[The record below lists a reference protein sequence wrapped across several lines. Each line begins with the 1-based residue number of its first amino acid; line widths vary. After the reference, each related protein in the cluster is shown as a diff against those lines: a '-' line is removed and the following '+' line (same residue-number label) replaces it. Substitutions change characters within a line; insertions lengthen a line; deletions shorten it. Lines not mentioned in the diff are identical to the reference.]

1 MYIVRNK
8 SGPYIL
14 LFILAVILVF
24 IIGVRYG
31 QRVEKANK
39 VVSSL
44 LTITPTRKPTE
55 PPLEFK
61 TFENKTCGI
70 TFLYPSALSVQK
82 EGSVSAVLGK
92 NKKHTI
98 AFSCEKANPFGTTS
112 DVATESGQII
122 LKKFNPQNGRTVYFL
137 LSEELSPLLETSLKF
152 SPK

>member
-39 VVSSL
+39 VVSSFS
-44 LTITPTRKPTE
+44 TITPTRKPTE

-98 AFSCEKANPFGTTS
+98 AFSCEKANPF
-112 DVATESGQII
+112 ATESGELL
-122 LKKFNPQNGRTVYFL
+122 LKKFNPQNGKFVYFL
-137 LSEELSPLLETSLKF
+137 LSKELSPLLETSLKF
-152 SPK
+152 SPKSH